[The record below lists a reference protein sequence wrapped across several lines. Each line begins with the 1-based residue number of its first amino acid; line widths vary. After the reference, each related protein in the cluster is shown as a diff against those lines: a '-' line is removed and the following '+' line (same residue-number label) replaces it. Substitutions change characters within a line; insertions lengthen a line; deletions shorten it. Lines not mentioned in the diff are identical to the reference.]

1 LRKEHAFIVECY
13 DNKIFVGR
21 CKYKTFFSALRDYRK
36 MLCSHKDEPEFQ
48 VTLSNYISPYMV
60 SQKKHGI

>member
-1 LRKEHAFIVECY
+1 MDEDKKFVVTCTEYGSIVTRY
-13 DNKIFVGR
+13 
-21 CKYKTFFSALRDYRK
+21 KYKTFFGALKNYVKQLRLGK
-36 MLCSHKDEPEFQ
+36 GNPGWQ